1 MELMTKDSETIQGLF
16 TVIRQ
21 LKAEMEEISGTC
33 KPLFNGERYLSYEE
47 VSKILHVSR
56 RTLQQ
61 YRDDKVLPFIQ
72 LPGKVIFRE
81 SDILNLLEK
90 NYH

>member
-1 MELMTKDSETIQGLF
+1 MTKDSEMIQDLF

-21 LKAEMEEISGTC
+21 LKTEMEEISSTC
-33 KPLFNGERYLSYEE
+33 KPLMNGERYLSYEE
-47 VSKILHVSR
+47 VGKILHVSR

-81 SDILNLLEK
+81 SDIMNLLEK